1 MSTQV
6 TTRASKQH
14 PRAAAKCLKSPKEE
28 EEEEVADRPRKGR
41 ACRRRKAAT
50 AMASTKPEVLA
61 KAKRSCRTSVRRG
74 RGEAGSP
81 CSFQTHRRGLW
92 ERSLVSRGLKGCQKA
107 GKEPVGLHGAEQGT
121 SSPSDF
127 SFSSPSSRCSPCRLS
142 AKHCPPPEGHF

>member
-14 PRAAAKCLKSPKEE
+14 PRAAAKRLKSPKEE
-28 EEEEVADRPRKGR
+28 QEEEEVADRPRKGR

-50 AMASTKPEVLA
+50 APASSKPEALA

-81 CSFQTHRRGLW
+81 CSFQMHRHG
-92 ERSLVSRGLKGCQKA
+92 GCGSA
-107 GKEPVGLHGAEQGT
+107 PSCQG
-121 SSPSDF
+121 D
-127 SFSSPSSRCSPCRLS
+127 
-142 AKHCPPPEGHF
+142 